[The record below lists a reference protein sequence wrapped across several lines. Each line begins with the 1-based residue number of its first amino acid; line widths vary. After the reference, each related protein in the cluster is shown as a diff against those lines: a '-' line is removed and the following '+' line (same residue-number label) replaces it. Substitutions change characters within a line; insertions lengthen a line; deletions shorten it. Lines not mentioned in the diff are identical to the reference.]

1 MRSKT
6 KKNPVREPLG
16 TYRFESTI
24 KETSS
29 NSGSPLRRQTHEK
42 YSLPRLAEGWLTL
55 STFDRCRK
63 MLTFIEMVYE
73 DFWNKCSDEDTCV
86 EYADH
91 LTFYA

>member
-1 MRSKT
+1 
-6 KKNPVREPLG
+6 
-16 TYRFESTI
+16 
-24 KETSS
+24 
-29 NSGSPLRRQTHEK
+29 
-42 YSLPRLAEGWLTL
+42 
-55 STFDRCRK
+55 